1 VRAYAGAG
9 RLDEAKQL
17 VEELHRRRE
26 SGYVPPAAFLNA
38 YLGLG
43 DREQAFAWLERAAE
57 ERSGMTQYVRVHPY
71 LDPLRDDP
79 RFRDLLRRMNF
90 PE

>member
-1 VRAYAGAG
+1 
-9 RLDEAKQL
+9 
-17 VEELHRRRE
+17 
-26 SGYVPPAAFLNA
+26 VPPAAFLNA

-57 ERSGMTQYVRVHPY
+57 ERSSMTQFVRVHPY